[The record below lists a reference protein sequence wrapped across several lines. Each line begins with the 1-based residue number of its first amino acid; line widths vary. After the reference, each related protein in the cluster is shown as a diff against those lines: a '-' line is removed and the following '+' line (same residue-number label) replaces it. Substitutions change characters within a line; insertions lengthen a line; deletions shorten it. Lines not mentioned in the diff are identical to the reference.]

1 MSAAT
6 ERVSEPLVLGD
17 LAAMDAETPVRWGQV
32 LLKTNAG
39 LRRGPVTAEVF
50 MAPDRS
56 RFRVVDTAGRTE
68 FLSSLQFCRFVL
80 ELRSTGRFE
89 FERKPKPNATMLG
102 DEPAKESAGKD
113 AAGKDVPGKDAPG
126 KNGASRG
133 EAGTAEATSVFAVKR
148 RPHHLSRNGDH

>member
-32 LLKTNAG
+32 LLRTKAG

-89 FERKPKPNATMLG
+89 FERKPKSNATLLG
-102 DEPAKESAGKD
+102 AEPAKAETGKAEAGKGELGKTELGKAELGKAD
-113 AAGKDVPGKDAPG
+113 AM
-126 KNGASRG
+126 
-133 EAGTAEATSVFAVKR
+133 SVFAVQR
-148 RPHHLSRNGDH
+148 RPHHLPRDGEH